1 MEFTHDRPGLYGG
14 GLLVDSHNLGPGRLH
29 CAREDFGWESTR
41 FDTRSI
47 YCDDFVIFPYF
58 DDVFPGDGGL
68 IVVPGSHKAAFDRPE
83 TLFNDG
89 LMAELDDLP
98 AGVVNVTQRAGDV
111 IVMTEMLAHGTLQ
124 WNPTDRQRRT
134 LVLRYRPQYRNRTV
148 AVANAQRH
156 YPGPEAIQE
165 RLSPQVRELMDYA
178 HYTDVKE
185 IAKEKVVRLT

>member
-1 MEFTHDRPGLYGG
+1 MAAGAVDDNGMGHAMAAQLPG
-14 GLLVDSHNLGPGRLH
+14 
-29 CAREDFGWESTR
+29 
-41 FDTRSI
+41 
-47 YCDDFVIFPYF
+47 
-58 DDVFPGDGGL
+58 
-68 IVVPGSHKAAFDRPE
+68 
-83 TLFNDG
+83 
-89 LMAELDDLP
+89 
-98 AGVVNVTQRAGDV
+98 
-111 IVMTEMLAHGTLQ
+111 
-124 WNPTDRQRRT
+124 RQRRT